1 MLKKVLWSNKSRWQI
16 TGASVGVFVG
26 LLLLLF
32 ALQVF
37 LDMQRLM
44 NGARDSNFLVLN
56 KKVEASGNRGF
67 TEEEVDTIQKQPFFN
82 DLGVFESNRFEVYA
96 QMDRLNIETFLFF
109 QSVPTKFLDIDTTKF
124 KWNPGDK
131 KIPIVM
137 SADYLTLYNFGF
149 AASQGWPKFSKEVLK
164 TFNFKIYIR
173 GNKQRDL
180 YDAYVCD
187 FSDNVNSILV
197 PKEFMEFANQKYGRK
212 QNENDPPNQ
221 VIVSTDNPYHKDLED
236 FLQKRDY
243 EISRG
248 GLIGGELKSALYLLL
263 GLVLLISVIII
274 GLSILV
280 FVLNF
285 QLLIEQSSQD
295 IRLLTQIGYEDDRIS
310 KQLSSRLIQLF
321 FLIFGLVCISLFP
334 LKFLLS
340 YSLVE
345 QGYNLSLWLSPWVI
359 AMGLLF
365 AFAFVMINR
374 RVIQNSVRK
383 LA

>member
-1 MLKKVLWSNKSRWQI
+1 MLKKVLWSNKSKWQI
-16 TGASVGVFVG
+16 IGASTGVFVG
-26 LLLLLF
+26 MLLLLF

-56 KKVEASGNRGF
+56 KSVEAMGDRGF
-67 TEEEVDTIQKQPFFN
+67 SKEELDTIQKQPFFN
-82 DLGVFESNRFEVYA
+82 EMGVFESNRYEVYA
-96 QMDRLNIETFLFF
+96 KMDRLNVETFLFF
-109 QSVPTKFLDIDTTKF
+109 QSVPTQFLDIDTTNF
-124 KWNPGDK
+124 KWSPGDK

-149 AASQGWPKFSKEVLK
+149 AASQGWPKFSKDVLK
-164 TFNFKIYIR
+164 TFEFQVFIR
-173 GNKQRDL
+173 GNGKRKI
-180 YDAYVCD
+180 YTAYVCD

-197 PKEFMEFANQKYGRK
+197 PKEFMQFANREFGRK
-212 QNENDPPNQ
+212 QEANEPPNQ
-221 VIVSTDNPYHKDLED
+221 VIVSTDNPYHKGLEK
-236 FLQKRDY
+236 FLDDRSY

-248 GLIGGELKSALYLLL
+248 GLIGGELKSALYLLIA
-263 GLVLLISVIII
+263 LVLVISIIII

-295 IRLLTQIGYEDDRIS
+295 IRLLMQIGYEDGRIS
-310 KQLSSRLIQLF
+310 KQLASRLIGIFL
-321 FLIFGLVCISLFP
+321 LIFAGVSIILFP
-334 LKFLLS
+334 LKYLLS
-340 YSLVE
+340 YALVA
-345 QGYNLSLWLSPWVI
+345 QGYNLSLWLNPLVI
-359 AMGLLF
+359 LTGLLF
-365 AFAFVMINR
+365 AAAFVMINR

>member
-16 TGASVGVFVG
+16 IGASIGVFVG
-26 LLLLLF
+26 MLLLLF

-56 KKVEASGNRGF
+56 KSVKAMGDRGF
-67 TEEEVDTIQKQPFFN
+67 SEEEIDTIREQPFFN
-82 DLGVFESNRFEVYA
+82 NMGVFTSNHFEVYA
-96 QMDRLNIETFLFF
+96 KIKRLNIETFLFF
-109 QSVPTKFLDIDTTKF
+109 QAVPKEFLDIDTTKF
-124 KWNPGDK
+124 KWEPGDES
-131 KIPIVM
+131 IPIVM

-149 AASQGWPKFSKEVLK
+149 A
-164 TFNFKIYIR
+164 
-173 GNKQRDL
+173 
-180 YDAYVCD
+180 D

-197 PKEFMEFANQKYGRK
+197 PKEFMQYANQKYGRK
-212 QNENDPPNQ
+212 SAANDPPNQ
-221 VIVSTDNPYHKDLED
+221 VIVSTDNPYHRDLEH
-236 FLQKRDY
+236 FLDQRDY

-263 GLVLLISVIII
+263 GLVLVISIIII

-295 IRLLTQIGYEDDRIS
+295 IQLLVQIGYQDTSIS
-310 KQLSSRLIQLF
+310 KQLASRLIRI
-321 FLIFGLVCISLFP
+321 FLIIFTAVCLCLLP
-334 LKFLLS
+334 LKYMLS
-340 YSLVE
+340 YALVE
-345 QGYNLSLWLSPWVI
+345 QGYNISLWLSPIV
-359 AMGLLF
+359 MLVGFLF